1 MKSLL
6 QMLHFVAPYRNTI
19 IAGMVMLLGG
29 IVTDLAI
36 PRLMQQIID
45 HGIAQKDLHMV
56 LVTAGIMVAAT
67 FLSAILGIGNAS
79 CAVAVSQRFAA
90 ALRRETFGHI
100 QRLSFGNQD
109 RLQTG
114 RLLVRLTSDVSQ
126 VQQIVMFFLRVY
138 TRAPLLLAGSI
149 VLLFVTNWRL
159 GLIMLVILP
168 ITTGMIVFFTS
179 RSRPLFMEV
188 QRRLDRLNTILQEYL
203 SGVRVVKAFVR
214 TEHENARFDKA
225 NTELLGVLIRV
236 LRFLSILNPSIGLVL
251 NLGTVAV
258 IWLGGH
264 EVVGGLVT
272 PGEVVA
278 FINYLITTTYPL
290 AMMGTMVSQVSAAE
304 ASASRILE
312 VLEDE
317 PEIRDRPGA
326 LPLGRINGRV
336 TFEDVTFHYN
346 GREGE
351 PVLSHISLVAE
362 PGQTV
367 AILGATGAGK
377 SSMVS
382 LIPRFYDVSAGR
394 IAVDGI
400 DIREVTTESLRS
412 QIGTALQETI
422 LFTGTI
428 RDNIRYGRPQASEDE
443 VIAAA
448 RAAHAHDFIVDFP
461 AGYDTMVGQRG
472 VNLSGGQKQRI
483 AIARA
488 LLVQPRILILDDSTS
503 AVDLE
508 TESGIQDSLKRLMA
522 DRTSFIVAQRI
533 STVLAADRIVVLDR
547 GTVAAQGTHAELMA
561 GSPIYREIY
570 ASQLG
575 EGPSDGEPANV

>member
-1 MKSLL
+1 MNSLL
-6 QMLHFVAPYRNTI
+6 RMLRFVAPYRKAV
-19 IAGMVMLLGG
+19 IAGMVMLVGG
-29 IVTDLAI
+29 VVTDLAI

-45 HGIAQKDLHMV
+45 HGIAQMNLHMV
-56 LVTAGIMVAAT
+56 LVTAGIMVGAT
-67 FLSAILGIGNAS
+67 LISAVLGIGNAS
-79 CAVAVSQRFAA
+79 SAVAVSQRFASD
-90 ALRRETFGHI
+90 LRSGTFSHI
-100 QRLSFGNQD
+100 QRLSFGNRD

-126 VQQIVMFFLRVY
+126 VQQIVMFFLRLY

-168 ITTGMIVFFTS
+168 VTTGMIIFFTS

-188 QRRLDRLNTILQEYL
+188 QRRLDGLNTILQENL

-214 TEHENARFDKA
+214 AEHENERFDKA
-225 NTELLGVLIRV
+225 NTELLGVSIRV
-236 LRFLSILNPSIGLVL
+236 FRLLSILNPSLGLVL

-258 IWLGGH
+258 IWLGGR

-278 FINYLITTTYPL
+278 FINYLITTAFPL

-312 VLEDE
+312 VLDDQ
-317 PEIRDRPGA
+317 PEVLDRPGA
-326 LPLGRINGRV
+326 RPLGPISGRV
-336 TFEDVTFHYN
+336 SFEDVSFRYT
-346 GREGE
+346 GTGGE
-351 PVLSHISLVAE
+351 PVLSHVSFTAE

-367 AILGATGAGK
+367 AILGATGSGK
-377 SSMVS
+377 SSLVS

-394 IAVDGI
+394 VTVDGV
-400 DIREVTTESLRS
+400 DIREVTAESLRS
-412 QIGTALQETI
+412 QIGTALQETV

-428 RDNIRYGRPQASEDE
+428 RDNIRYGKPQASEED
-443 VIAAA
+443 VISAA
-448 RAAHAHDFIVDFP
+448 RAAYAHDFIIGFP
-461 AGYDTMVGQRG
+461 EGYDTMVGQRG

-488 LLVQPRILILDDSTS
+488 LLIRPRILILDDSTS
-503 AVDLE
+503 AVDVE
-508 TESGIQDSLKRLMA
+508 TEAGIQDRLKGLMA
-522 DRTSFIVAQRI
+522 NRTSVIVAQRI

-561 GSPIYREIY
+561 ASPIYREIY

-575 EGPSDGEPANV
+575 DSSPGKGITDV